1 MATDSLTWLQSR
13 SQTQNNYKELED
25 QIEFLKKLLPNM
37 RYDVDVKSDDDMF
50 EVLLSTIEYI
60 NLLRDALKY

>member
-50 EVLLSTIEYI
+50 EVLLSTIQYI
-60 NLLRDALKY
+60 NLLRDALK